1 MFKISKVNLKDEI
14 VKKTYPFHY
23 GVARVDYFDGK
34 QNLSVF
40 MKRDGEVAFGP
51 FKEIA
56 APYFEELEGL
66 ISVVVTD
73 LDGKS
78 YTLSLNG
85 EKLSYDETRKIT
97 NDHFNIINKDRKEL
111 EEKISKVT
119 GEKCV
124 YYEITNSYRTI
135 ARNSLNLYALLD
147 DDYNPLTEF
156 KYSQLCEVGDGTFF
170 FTSKENNR
178 KYYGKLDR
186 DGNEILKLENVNK
199 YNFDYGFC
207 EGMIINANRNRSGAF
222 DKDLNNVVKPVHESI
237 SSYRY
242 GHCIAND
249 GDVVTFYDANGN
261 ETFKHMGKLY
271 ENEFHLGMVCDYS
284 IPGLYYSF
292 NGPVLDLKNYFYK
305 VDIDGEI
312 MVLIAKN
319 REEFISKLNAVLSK
333 LTEKHLKTLSNINN
347 LQETIN
353 SKEFIKKDL

>member
-56 APYFEELEGL
+56 APYFEELQGL

-85 EKLSYDETRKIT
+85 EKLSYDEARRIT
-97 NDHFNIINKDRKEL
+97 KDHFKLINNYEKEV

-119 GEKCV
+119 GEECDYFKS
-124 YYEITNSYRTI
+124 TNSYRTI
-135 ARNSLNLYALLD
+135 ARNSSNLYALLD

-156 KYSQLCEVGDGTFF
+156 KYSKLCEVGDGTFF
-170 FTSKENNR
+170 FTSKENNK

-186 DGNEILKLENVNK
+186 DGNEILKLENVNE
-199 YNFDYGFC
+199 YDFDYGFR
-207 EGMIINANRNRSGAF
+207 EGMIVNTNPNYSGAF
-222 DKDLNNVVKPVHESI
+222 DKDLNNVVKPVHESM
-237 SSYRY
+237 SDYRY
-242 GHCIAND
+242 GHCIAQD
-249 GDVVTFYDANGN
+249 GDVVTFYDCNGN

-271 ENEFHLGMVCDYS
+271 ENEFRLGMVCDYS

-305 VDIDGEI
+305 VDMDGEI

-319 REEFISKLNAVLSK
+319 REEFISKLNEVLSK
-333 LTEKHLKTLSNINN
+333 LAENYLKSLNNINN
-347 LQETIN
+347 LQRTIN
-353 SKEFIKKDL
+353 SKEYIKID